1 MCGWMGRGHGFKLLR
16 FNEDFRACSPRRAHV
31 CGVSVRLI
39 CGRGR
44 PSPWRGTPLGRQH
57 VIRVEVPMLS
67 LRRCALVIAFSAIA
81 ATSACTGSGQA
92 ERGPNG
98 SPPQPSGSPYLP
110 STGQA
115 ERGPNG
121 SPPQPSGSPYLLS
134 THCGIREA
142 RIGDTYY
149 VADHPLDDGHGNPPP
164 GWNNPQQSGSMA
176 TPTPGVA
183 VFSDAEG
190 HVVRFH
196 ARPGATSFLQMCS

>member
-1 MCGWMGRGHGFKLLR
+1 
-16 FNEDFRACSPRRAHV
+16 
-31 CGVSVRLI
+31 
-39 CGRGR
+39 
-44 PSPWRGTPLGRQH
+44 
-57 VIRVEVPMLS
+57 MLS

-98 SPPQPSGSPYLP
+98 SPPQPSGSPYL
-110 STGQA
+110 
-115 ERGPNG
+115 
-121 SPPQPSGSPYLLS
+121 LS

-142 RIGDTYY
+142 RIGDRYY

-164 GWNNPQQSGSMA
+164 GWNNPQQSGRMA
-176 TPTPGVA
+176 TPSPGVA

-196 ARPGATSFLQMCS
+196 ARPGATSFLQMCSWAPHPSVWPHMSAA